1 MNFSRIRP
9 FLAMK
14 CKQSL
19 TQQAIN
25 KAEGRT
31 NDVSA
36 MLQIRKQNIIRK
48 MQIRKDRMQ
57 TEGPSVTP

>member
-1 MNFSRIRP
+1 
-9 FLAMK
+9 MK